1 MRVAVFG
8 NKTSTKE
15 LIVYLAEKNMPIKAL
30 ITFKA
35 GKSEEN
41 AISGYS
47 LSLRNIAQEKGIEL
61 IEVDDYSLKSEEL
74 QKKII
79 DQKFDL
85 GLVTGWQRL
94 IPLNILKSFSFG
106 VFGWHGSFLKFPNGR
121 GRSPLNW
128 SLRLG
133 EKVIYHNFFQYDE
146 GADTG
151 GLYETYKFAIEPSD
165 YISDVQGKALS
176 HMKTSALKLIQN
188 YLCDKPM
195 KLLQQPK
202 GVAIEF
208 PKINPTDGLLQPTC
222 HTVDQ
227 ALNIIRSSS
236 RPFPGAF
243 LGEKGCKKIIV
254 WRASKDADSHSKTKR
269 IDFIDG
275 PLFLT
280 DYE

>member
-1 MRVAVFG
+1 VRIAVFG
-8 NKTSTKE
+8 NKTSTEE
-15 LIVYLAEKNMPIKAL
+15 LLVFLAEKKMPLKAL
-30 ITFKA
+30 ITFNA
-35 GKSEEN
+35 GKSEEKT
-41 AISGYS
+41 ISGYS
-47 LSLRNIAQEKGIEL
+47 LSLRNIAKENGLEL

-74 QKKII
+74 QKIII

-85 GLVTGWQRL
+85 GVVTGWQRL
-94 IPLNILKSFSFG
+94 IPINVLKSFSIG

-128 SLRLG
+128 SVRLG
-133 EKVIYHNFFQYDE
+133 AKVIYHNFFQYDE

-165 YISDVQGKALS
+165 YISDVQSKALS
-176 HMKTSALKLIQN
+176 HMKISALKLIQHC
-188 YLCDKPM
+188 LCGKPV

-208 PKINPTDGLLQPTC
+208 PKITPNDGLLQPNY

-243 LGEKGCKKIIV
+243 LDLNGFKKVIV
-254 WRASKDADSHSKTKR
+254 WRASKETESHLKTKR